1 MANNTEQIAKAVTE
15 MAKALGE
22 AADAAMAGG
31 GRGGTAVASLSGRS
45 TAELKAMLPGSIVK
59 LNTGAWAFVPVNSGV
74 VLGGDGSSALVCL
87 KSDDGR
93 GERKTIAWMAD
104 NVTALMPGVLT
115 VGGKPGPRG
124 RHLLNGVEATLEI
137 VPAKPIEHGK
147 IVIGGGEMAAE
158 PLEACIDK
166 LGLRSAWRPWGEG
179 EQPSELLRDGGLK
192 PIDQARGVMVRT
204 VEIHGG
210 GPLGAMTGAKLL
222 TVCPTLPVALKAA
235 DAAALLCE
243 FAGMDRDLLDATT
256 LGQSADAT
264 AVAAGGTA
272 ETKALVAARDKLR
285 RDFGTALG
293 HVPNETILRAQAILT
308 NLDSQGL
315 FKAWAQ
321 VGAALRAAIVHDAR
335 VAAAPS
341 PSPAP
346 APAPEAPDTPR
357 TALIKEMRAEMAKL
371 KRALDFRE
379 ASGGAPAPAPAPGAG
394 ATAAAPTGA
403 FGLKGWAALRPAV

>member
-1 MANNTEQIAKAVTE
+1 MSKV
-15 MAKALGE
+15 
-22 AADAAMAGG
+22 
-31 GRGGTAVASLSGRS
+31 
-45 TAELKAMLPGSIVK
+45 
-59 LNTGAWAFVPVNSGV
+59 
-74 VLGGDGSSALVCL
+74 
-87 KSDDGR
+87 
-93 GERKTIAWMAD
+93 
-104 NVTALMPGVLT
+104 
-115 VGGKPGPRG
+115 
-124 RHLLNGVEATLEI
+124 
-137 VPAKPIEHGK
+137 
-147 IVIGGGEMAAE
+147 
-158 PLEACIDK
+158 
-166 LGLRSAWRPWGEG
+166 WRPWGEG

-235 DAAALLCE
+235 DAAALICE

-293 HVPNETILRAQAILT
+293 HMPNETILRAQAILT

-371 KRALDFRE
+371 KRALDLRE
-379 ASGGAPAPAPAPGAG
+379 ASGGAPAPAPAPGGGRNGGGTDRGVWAQGLGGSPPGGRANDQRRSAAG
-394 ATAAAPTGA
+394 AAGRRAGRAAAGGAHPVRRLRDTG
-403 FGLKGWAALRPAV
+403 R